1 MPLAIIR
8 NANPVVIISLLFRYH
23 FSKTSRYIPDCC
35 YALQIHPMLTCD
47 AVRVM
52 SAFSSC
58 KDLLKDKA
66 LAVVVWIIIT
76 LSVAGN
82 LSSIFIGATLR
93 ERDRTQRL
101 LITNLGVSDLLN
113 GVYLLIIAINDRRW
127 AGQYFNK
134 DIEWRSSF
142 LCNLTGFLSMLSIQ
156 VSVFTLTAI
165 STIRCIAVFSPL
177 SFRGLTVTTTV
188 ATLAATWC
196 VGIFLSVA
204 PFLDDSY
211 FKKNSEGFFGGN
223 SVGFFGGNSV
233 CLPLQLPGERLNG
246 WEYGLAIFG
255 FLNILLC
262 LYLATAYVVLF
273 YSLRRTR
280 VCPASAEI
288 ANEQS
293 ALVKRLF
300 VVVLTNLFCLFPV
313 GLLMYLSLAGRIVN
327 PQRAVYAWFA
337 VCVMSLNSA
346 FNPLLYTFTTHKVVK
361 ILKQTAVKIY
371 GFCRTESSK

>member
-1 MPLAIIR
+1 MC
-8 NANPVVIISLLFRYH
+8 NANPVVIISLFIRNN
-23 FSKTSRYIPDCC
+23 FSKTSNYIPDCC
-35 YALQIHPMLTCD
+35 YVKQIHPTLKCE
-47 AVRVM
+47 ALAM

-58 KDLLKDKA
+58 EDLLKDKA

-82 LSSIFIGATLR
+82 LSSILIGATLR

-134 DIEWRSSF
+134 DREWRSSV
-142 LCNLTGFLSMLSIQ
+142 LCNLTGFISMLSIQ

-177 SFRGLTVTTTV
+177 RFRGLTVTTTV

-196 VGIFLSVA
+196 AGIFLSVA
-204 PFLDDSY
+204 PFLNDSY
-211 FKKNSEGFFGGN
+211 FEKNSV
-223 SVGFFGGNSV
+223 SFFGGNSV

-262 LYLATAYVVLF
+262 LYLAAAYAVLF
-273 YSLRRTR
+273 YSLLRAPI
-280 VCPASAEI
+280 CPASAKI

-300 VVVLTNLFCLFPV
+300 VVVLTDVCCLFPV
-313 GLLMYLSLAGRIVN
+313 GLLMYLSLAGRIVG

-346 FNPLLYTFTTHKVVK
+346 FNPLLYTFTTPKVLT
-361 ILKQTAVKIY
+361 ILKQTAVKIS
-371 GFCRTESSK
+371 GFCRTEEVQVVNNCRK